1 MALSFSTGI
10 KDALPE
16 RKTFSIALIAN
27 VVRHIIAVYKGP
39 YVTASLLLNCEMMK
53 DGSIVCEMSNGTG
66 GFSVKSG
73 WDTFH
78 LAPRKINV
86 TAERLQIGFIEQ

>member
-1 MALSFSTGI
+1 
-10 KDALPE
+10 
-16 RKTFSIALIAN
+16 
-27 VVRHIIAVYKGP
+27 
-39 YVTASLLLNCEMMK
+39 MMK
-53 DGSIVCEMSNGTG
+53 DGFIVCEMSNGTG

-73 WDTFH
+73 CDTFH